1 MNTYLPCQKGPQ
13 CSVSEP
19 MHVGL
24 QIEGAFIMGMGLCT
38 TEEILVEP
46 HTGKLLSDST
56 WTYKIP
62 TAADIPRQFNVTFLK
77 DSPNIR
83 SVMSSKASGEPAM
96 MLSMSVLYAL
106 RRAVLAA
113 KNGLSEAALGG
124 RAVPKGLSQVSGRD
138 DGAHKSNMAS
148 ASSQS
153 DAHFVEDPR
162 PAQGVPGAAGTGS
175 VRDET
180 STSCVIEG
188 SLQGNPF
195 FVLEAPVTT
204 CHGKEAMGKFSIVDI
219 LQAATSST
227 ADLEYHSSG
236 EWVVVH

>member
-1 MNTYLPCQKGPQ
+1 
-13 CSVSEP
+13 
-19 MHVGL
+19 
-24 QIEGAFIMGMGLCT
+24 MGMGMCT
-38 TEEILVEP
+38 MEEILVQP
-46 HTGKLLSDST
+46 QTGKLLSDST

-62 TAADIPRQFNVTFLK
+62 TAADIPRRFNVTFLK

-113 KNGLSEAALGG
+113 KNGLSEVAMGCTT
-124 RAVPKGLSQVSGRD
+124 VPRGLSQITDRSNRLHSNGIASPAHSAESTMPEQQAVSG
-138 DGAHKSNMAS
+138 AS
-148 ASSQS
+148 I
-153 DAHFVEDPR
+153 
-162 PAQGVPGAAGTGS
+162 
-175 VRDET
+175 RDET
-180 STSCVIEG
+180 STSCIIQD
-188 SLQGNPF
+188 SRHGNPF

-204 CHGKEAMGKFSIVDI
+204 CHGKEAMGQFSIVDI
-219 LQAATSST
+219 LKAAAGST

>member
-1 MNTYLPCQKGPQ
+1 
-13 CSVSEP
+13 
-19 MHVGL
+19 
-24 QIEGAFIMGMGLCT
+24 MGMGLCT
-38 TEEILVEP
+38 MEEILVQP

-62 TAADIPRQFNVTFLK
+62 TAADIPRRFNVTFLQ
-77 DSPNIR
+77 DSPHIR
-83 SVMSSKASGEPAM
+83 SVMSSKASGEPSM

-113 KNGLSEAALGG
+113 KNGLSEAAL
-124 RAVPKGLSQVSGRD
+124 ASSPVPRGPSQVSERVSRLHRNRTASISPAHSAEGATSEQEAVND
-138 DGAHKSNMAS
+138 DTPTH
-148 ASSQS
+148 
-153 DAHFVEDPR
+153 
-162 PAQGVPGAAGTGS
+162 S

-180 STSCVIEG
+180 TTSCVIQD
-188 SLQGNPF
+188 SRQGNPF

-204 CHGKEAMGKFSIVDI
+204 CHGKEAMGHFSIVDL
-219 LQAATSST
+219 LQAAAGST

>member
-1 MNTYLPCQKGPQ
+1 
-13 CSVSEP
+13 
-19 MHVGL
+19 
-24 QIEGAFIMGMGLCT
+24 MGMGLCT
-38 TEEILVEP
+38 MEEILVEP
-46 HTGKLLSDST
+46 QTGKLLSDST

-62 TAADIPRQFNVTFLK
+62 TAADIPRCFNVTFLK

-83 SVMSSKASGEPAM
+83 SIMSSKASGEPAM

-113 KNGLSEAALGG
+113 KNGLSEAAL
-124 RAVPKGLSQVSGRD
+124 RSNHVPTGLSQITAGSDRPHSND
-138 DGAHKSNMAS
+138 TAATSSHSAAHS
-148 ASSQS
+148 AESL
-153 DAHFVEDPR
+153 R
-162 PAQGVPGAAGTGS
+162 PGQQAAEAAGGGT

-180 STSCVIEG
+180 STSCIIQPDDG
-188 SLQGNPF
+188 MLGRPF

-204 CHGKEAMGKFSIVDI
+204 CHGKEAMGQFSIVDM
-219 LQAATSST
+219 LKAAAGSN